1 MLPVFP
7 YCGWL
12 MTFADLA
19 RGHSRPAVPKRVVAI
34 VAAVALVLGG
44 ASAVRAN
51 AVADEQ
57 AHSDAVAAAKLE
69 ETLVVLRTAA
79 LDDLQPSEQ
88 VMVDDTL
95 AWASSASPLLSQADV
110 LALQSISTALNGSMG
125 RSAPS
130 GAASSDLA
138 SLYDQRLTMLRGARE
153 RFAVIISTTLAG
165 STAAL
170 AAAPIADAAS
180 RQAVLDSAA
189 VLQASWDD
197 LASVAAPLAGLTA
210 AVTAVAAS
218 QAAAVAAQA
227 AAAAAAQAAAAAAA
241 KSRGTA
247 PRAGSSGAAG
257 VPEPVCNGGVL
268 ACSNQLRAWAGV
280 GALSASGALNTEAQ
294 ACAQRM
300 FDTNSMTHSAPPA
313 GRTWG
318 ENIAMGYPSETAVF
332 NGWKNSSGH
341 RANILRAGFGSMGL
355 GHVGSYWCQV
365 FG

>member
-95 AWASSASPLLSQADV
+95 AWASSASPLLSPADV

-227 AAAAAAQAAAAAAA
+227 AAAAAAAQAAAAAAA

-280 GALSASGALNTEAQ
+280 GALTSDASLNASAQ
-294 ACAQRM
+294 QCAERM
-300 FDTNSMTHSAPPA
+300 VSEGMVHSAYP
-313 GRTWG
+313 GGTWG
-318 ENIAMGYPSETAVF
+318 ENIAMGYGSETAVF
-332 NGWKNSSGH
+332 NGWKSSEGH
-341 RANILRAGFGSMGL
+341 RKNILRSAFTKMGL
-355 GHVGSYWCQV
+355 GHAGSYWCQQ